1 MYYIIDN
8 AEEDECA
15 SEGMKRRPYFSSIYT
30 DRPKQN
36 TLFNLEI
43 MEHEFLM
50 SRDSTVGDVRRL
62 LEEKYPEVHFS
73 LNNQLLELEDDDILG
88 HVIDDDDMITAIRH
102 DPRKA
107 DRYTKADV
115 RNETESIV
123 VIINKRNNKP
133 VIMEANST
141 NIVNLSK
148 IALMRTITVFR

>member
-43 MEHEFLM
+43 MEHVFLM

-88 HVIDDDDMITAIRH
+88 HVIDDDDMITANRH
-102 DPRKA
+102 DPRNEARYIKA
-107 DRYTKADV
+107 NV
-115 RNETESIV
+115 QNESGSIV
-123 VIINKRNNKP
+123 AIINKRNNKP
-133 VIMEANST
+133 VILEGKST
-141 NIVNLSK
+141 NILNLSK
-148 IALMRTITVFR
+148 LAYMRIITVFR

>member
-1 MYYIIDN
+1 MMSPV
-8 AEEDECA
+8 C
-15 SEGMKRRPYFSSIYT
+15 T

>member
-88 HVIDDDDMITAIRH
+88 HVIADDDMITAIRH